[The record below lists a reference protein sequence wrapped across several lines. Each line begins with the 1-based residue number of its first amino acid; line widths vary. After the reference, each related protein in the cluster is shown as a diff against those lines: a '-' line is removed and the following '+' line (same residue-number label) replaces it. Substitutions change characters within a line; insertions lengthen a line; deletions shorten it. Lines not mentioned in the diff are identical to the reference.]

1 MAKSS
6 NSALVIMAFFAIYVI
21 WGSTYL
27 LNKIAVFELEPFMLA
42 SCRFTL
48 AGICIFLLAKIMGI
62 SLRITKKQLLNT
74 LIAGILF
81 LSVGNGLVVWALRYV
96 DTGFAALEISSQPLI
111 ILIMMRILQG
121 KKIQPMSVVG
131 VVFGVIGIY
140 LLVSQKQII
149 AQEES
154 IVGMIMIFFCM
165 LCWAYASLFVAK
177 ADLPTNYFVNTGYQM
192 FFAGLILSL
201 MSLGFGE
208 EWSSPLAWSGKVQI
222 AMLLLIFFG
231 SILAFTSFNYLLKAV
246 SPEKVATSTYV
257 NPIVALLLGW
267 YFLDEQITL
276 QSIMAAA
283 ILLTGVYFINTK
295 KTLAIFERFKR

>member
-27 LNKIAVFELEPFMLA
+27 LNKIAVLELEPFMLA
-42 SCRFTL
+42 SFRFTL
-48 AGICIFLLAKIMGI
+48 AGLCIFLLAKAMGT
-62 SLRITKKQLLNT
+62 SLRISQKQLFNT
-74 LIAGILF
+74 ILAGILF

-149 AQEES
+149 AQKES

-192 FFAGLILSL
+192 FFAGIILSL

-208 EWSSPLAWSGKVQI
+208 EWTSPLSWSGEVQLS
-222 AMLLLIFFG
+222 MLLLVFLG
-231 SILAFTSFNYLLKAV
+231 SIVAFTSFNYLLKAV

-267 YFLDEQITL
+267 YFLDEKITL
-276 QSIMAAA
+276 QSIIAAA

>member
-1 MAKSS
+1 MGKSS
-6 NSALVIMAFFAIYVI
+6 NSALVFMAFFAIYVI

-42 SCRFTL
+42 ACRFTI
-48 AGICIFLLAKIMGI
+48 AGLCIFLLAKIMGI
-62 SLRITKKQLLNT
+62 SLRITQKQLMNT
-74 LIAGILF
+74 IIAGVLF

-96 DTGFAALEISSQPLI
+96 DTGFAALEIASQPLI
-111 ILIMMRILQG
+111 ILLMMRLLQG
-121 KKIQPMSVVG
+121 KKIQAMSLVG
-131 VVFGVIGIY
+131 VLLGIIGIY

-149 AQEES
+149 AQDGS
-154 IVGMIMIFFCM
+154 IVGMAMIFFCM
-165 LCWAYASLFVAK
+165 LCWSYASLFVAR

-192 FFAGLILSL
+192 FFAGIVLTL
-201 MSLGFGE
+201 MSFAFGE
-208 EWSSPLAWSGKVQI
+208 EWSSPLSWSGKVQ
-222 AMLLLIFFG
+222 ASMLLLVFFG
-231 SILAFTSFNYLLKAV
+231 SIVAFTSFNYLLKTV

-267 YFLDEQITL
+267 YFLDETITL
-276 QSIMAAA
+276 QSIIAAT

>member
-1 MAKSS
+1 MGKSS
-6 NSALVIMAFFAIYVI
+6 NSALVFMAFFAIYVI

-42 SCRFTL
+42 ACRFTI
-48 AGICIFLLAKIMGI
+48 AGLCIFLLAKIMGI
-62 SLRITKKQLLNT
+62 SLRITQKQLINT
-74 LIAGILF
+74 IIAGVLF

-96 DTGFAALEISSQPLI
+96 DTGFAALEIASQPLI
-111 ILIMMRILQG
+111 ILLMMRLLQG
-121 KKIQPMSVVG
+121 KKIQAMSLVG
-131 VVFGVIGIY
+131 VILGIIGIY

-149 AQEES
+149 AQDES
-154 IVGMIMIFFCM
+154 IVGMAMIFFCM
-165 LCWAYASLFVAK
+165 LCWSYASLFVAR

-192 FFAGLILSL
+192 FFAGIVLTL
-201 MSLGFGE
+201 MSFAFGE
-208 EWSSPLAWSGKVQI
+208 EWSSPLSWSGKVQ
-222 AMLLLIFFG
+222 ASMLLLVFFG
-231 SILAFTSFNYLLKAV
+231 SIVAFTSFNYLLKTV

-267 YFLDEQITL
+267 YFLDETITL
-276 QSIMAAA
+276 QSIIAAT